1 MKVKI
6 GTHTVSV
13 LDSHIKSFKSKDA
26 FVKSQLKDLQGT
38 LTDDEIKEVSQDMYD
53 ALFPPKKEKE

>member
-1 MKVKI
+1 MRVTI
-6 GTHTVSV
+6 GANTVNV

-26 FVKSQLKDLQGT
+26 FIKYQLKDLQGT
-38 LTDDEIKEVSQDMYD
+38 LTEDEIKEVSEDMYN